1 MPSAAVLSHDIY
13 PHIRVVLG
21 MVIGLGVTRL
31 LSGLAR
37 LVQHPGQHRMDA
49 VHLGWVGSTLLALV
63 HFWWW
68 QFGLYQIEAWTFG
81 TYLFVIGYAIALFLL
96 AALLFPDS
104 MAGYEGYG
112 DYFQERRAWFFGVLA
127 STYLLDVI
135 DTLLKGDAHFARF
148 AREYLIRT
156 PILVALCVVAARTAR
171 RRFQVA
177 FVALVLIYQLSW
189 IFRLFNTLQQ
199 V

>member
-1 MPSAAVLSHDIY
+1 MPSTAVLSHDIY
-13 PHIRVVLG
+13 PHLRVVLG

-81 TYLFVIGYAIALFLL
+81 TYLFVIGYAIALIRNYSDALARSTFRYSILYLTLL
-96 AALLFPDS
+96 FAAL
-104 MAGYEGYG
+104 
-112 DYFQERRAWFFGVLA
+112 
-127 STYLLDVI
+127 
-135 DTLLKGDAHFARF
+135 FADR
-148 AREYLIRT
+148 
-156 PILVALCVVAARTAR
+156 LVM
-171 RRFQVA
+171 
-177 FVALVLIYQLSW
+177 S
-189 IFRLFNTLQQ
+189 
-199 V
+199 

>member
-1 MPSAAVLSHDIY
+1 MPSTAVLSHDIY

-148 AREYLIRT
+148 AEAVRQGDPSLASTAHMRRVLAVMLAAYASAEDHGQ
-156 PILVALCVVAARTAR
+156 LVCL
-171 RRFQVA
+171 
-177 FVALVLIYQLSW
+177 
-189 IFRLFNTLQQ
+189 
-199 V
+199 